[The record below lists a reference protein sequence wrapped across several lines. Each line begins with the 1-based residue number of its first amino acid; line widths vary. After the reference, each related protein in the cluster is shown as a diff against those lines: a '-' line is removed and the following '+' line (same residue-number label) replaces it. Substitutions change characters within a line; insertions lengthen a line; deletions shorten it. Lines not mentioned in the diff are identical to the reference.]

1 MRGGRLVR
9 CGPSGHTCW
18 PDARFAGVPCGAPL
32 PFRYHGSQG
41 AVPAKGRK
49 MATLANIAVIIFE
62 ILGLRISIA
71 SRGWKIFA
79 FYTQVSNLITLASSV
94 AFLVAGPA
102 VAPLRYLSSCMLT
115 MTFLVTLFVLVPMG
129 GGFNQL
135 MLLGNGLYHHT
146 LCPLVSVTSYVL
158 WEAHGGS
165 WLAPVVVT
173 TVYGVTMLYLNY
185 RRVFDG
191 PYPFFRVHNQSVTAS
206 VVWTLV
212 LIVAIAVI
220 SLGMSWIAR

>member
-1 MRGGRLVR
+1 
-9 CGPSGHTCW
+9 
-18 PDARFAGVPCGAPL
+18 
-32 PFRYHGSQG
+32 
-41 AVPAKGRK
+41 

-102 VAPLRYLSSCMLT
+102 AAPLRYLSSCMLT

-135 MLLGNGLYHHT
+135 MLSGNGLYHHT
-146 LCPLVSVTSYVL
+146 LCPL
-158 WEAHGGS
+158 
-165 WLAPVVVT
+165 
-173 TVYGVTMLYLNY
+173 TMLYLNY
-185 RRVFDG
+185 RRIFDG

-212 LIVAIAVI
+212 LIVAIAAI
-220 SLGMSWIAR
+220 SLGMSRIAR